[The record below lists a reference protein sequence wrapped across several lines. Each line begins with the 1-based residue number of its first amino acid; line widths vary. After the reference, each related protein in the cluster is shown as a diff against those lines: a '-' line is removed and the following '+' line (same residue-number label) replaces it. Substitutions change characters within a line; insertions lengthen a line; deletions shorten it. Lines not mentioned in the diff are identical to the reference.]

1 MYNKLGDYMKNFI
14 RLMLRAKKYHKFIII
29 GFIGLIMSSSAQLFT
44 PKLTQR
50 LIKLVTDMPSDLP
63 RQALNLAIIL
73 FFAYLAQAAG
83 QYLRTLFMHKAAW
96 GYIADLRVDLF
107 KKLEWLSVRFYTNKQ
122 TGELV
127 SRVVNDTA
135 ALESLLAHCLPD
147 LLVNGILFIG
157 VLVILLFI
165 NVKLTL
171 ISMITLPLIFLF
183 VYMFTKVVR
192 PLFKKSHAKVAEL
205 SAVIQDDFS
214 GIKEIQVF
222 NKQEVEAEN
231 VKKASYSHRDT
242 IMSALKKSALFH
254 PASELANNLGAVIIT
269 AVGGF
274 MAYKSQLDASEI
286 VAFLFYINMLYRPVN
301 MLGRLS
307 EDLQNSLAASDRVY
321 ELFDTESEVRDKEDA
336 YEIDCGNGEI
346 EFKNVDFAYNKA
358 EVLKDI
364 SIKINSGETI
374 ALVGPTG
381 VGKTTFINLLARFYD
396 PVSGDIFID
405 GHNLKDIKQSS
416 LRDNISMVLQDVFLF
431 NGSVYENIAYGV
443 ENPTYEEVIN
453 AAKVANADEFI
464 TQMEKGYDTYIG
476 ERGVRLSG
484 GQKQR
489 IAIARAVLR
498 NRPVLILDEATA
510 SVDTKTEKYIQ
521 QAIDKISKNK
531 TTIIIAH
538 RLSTVKNADRII
550 VLDEGKIAEIGTHNE
565 LYSKDGIYKKLCDMQ
580 FS

>member
-1 MYNKLGDYMKNFI
+1 MKNFI

-29 GFIGLIMSSSAQLFT
+29 GFIGLFLSTFSQLYT
-44 PKLTQR
+44 PKLTQK

-63 RQALNLAIIL
+63 EQAITLAVIL
-73 FFAYLAQAAG
+73 LIVYIFQASG

-107 KKLEWLSVRFYTNKQ
+107 KKLEWISMRFYTNKQ

-135 ALESLLAHCLPD
+135 ALESLLAHCIPD
-147 LLVNGILFIG
+147 LLINLVQFIG
-157 VLVILLFI
+157 VFVILLFI

-171 ISMITLPLIFLF
+171 ISMITIPLIFVF
-183 VYMFTKVVR
+183 VYLFTKKVR
-192 PLFKKSHAKVAEL
+192 PLFKQAHAKIGEL

-222 NKQEVEAEN
+222 NKQEIEAER
-231 VKKASYSHRDT
+231 VKKYSYAHKHT
-242 IMSALKKSALFH
+242 IMSAINKSSVFH

-269 AVGGF
+269 AVGGI
-274 MAYKSQLDASEI
+274 MAFNNSMDASEI
-286 VAFLFYINMLYRPVN
+286 VAFFMYINMLYRPVN

-307 EDLQNSLAASDRVY
+307 EDLQNSLAAADRVY
-321 ELFDTESEVRDKEDA
+321 ELFDTKSEVTDKIDA
-336 YEIDCGNGEI
+336 KEIGIGNGEI
-346 EFKNVDFAYNKA
+346 EFKNVNFAYHKND
-358 EVLKDI
+358 VLNDI
-364 SIKINSGETI
+364 SIKINSGETV

-381 VGKTTFINLLARFYD
+381 VGKTTFINLIARFYD
-396 PVSGDIFID
+396 PVSGDIFVD
-405 GHNLKDIKQSS
+405 GNNLKDIKQTS

-431 NGSVYENIAYGV
+431 NGSVYENIAYGAD
-443 ENPTYEEVIN
+443 NPTYNDVIN

-464 TQMEKGYDTYIG
+464 TQMENGYDTYIG

-498 NRPVLILDEATA
+498 NRPILILDEATA

-521 QAIDKISKNK
+521 QAIETISENK

-550 VLDEGKIAEIGTHNE
+550 VLDEGRISEIGTHSE
-565 LYSKDGIYKKLCDMQ
+565 LYEKGGIYKKLCDMQ

>member
-1 MYNKLGDYMKNFI
+1 MYNIYGDNMKNFI

-29 GFIGLIMSSSAQLFT
+29 GFIGLIMSSAAQLFT

-50 LIKLVTDMPSDLP
+50 LIKLVTDMPEDLP
-63 RQALNLAIIL
+63 AQALNLAIIL
-73 FFAYLAQAAG
+73 FFAYLTQALG

-107 KKLEWLSVRFYTNKQ
+107 KKLEWLSIRFYTNKQ

-127 SRVVNDTA
+127 SRVINDTA

-171 ISMITLPLIFLF
+171 ISMVTLPLIFLF
-183 VYMFTKVVR
+183 VYLFTKMVR

-205 SAVIQDDFS
+205 SAVVQDDFS

-222 NKQEVEAEN
+222 NKQNIEAEN
-231 VKKASYSHRDT
+231 VRKASYSHRDT

-269 AVGGF
+269 AVGGI
-274 MAYKSQLDASEI
+274 MAYNSQLDASEI

-321 ELFDTESEVRDKEDA
+321 ELFDTESEVKDKKDA
-336 YEIDCGNGEI
+336 VEIGIGNGEI
-346 EFKNVDFAYNKA
+346 EFKNVNFAYNKA
-358 EVLKDI
+358 DILKNI
-364 SIKINSGETI
+364 SIKINSGETV

-381 VGKTTFINLLARFYD
+381 VGKTTFINLIARFYD
-396 PVSGDIFID
+396 PVSGDILID

-431 NGSVYENIAYGV
+431 NGSVYDNIAYGV
-443 ENPTYEEVIN
+443 ENPTYDEVIN

-521 QAIDKISKNK
+521 QAIETISENK

-550 VLDEGKIAEIGTHNE
+550 VLDEGKIAEIGTHDE
-565 LYSKDGIYKKLCDMQ
+565 LYNKDGIYKKLCDMQ